1 LTAPKKFDF
10 SKKSNF
16 SRQETTTMP
25 KTTLYKT
32 AVIVHALSSL
42 AGILFAL
49 PALLQGPDAAGIAQ
63 GVPQVVLVLS
73 ALIGVAGLVSAYGA
87 WQGQKWGIWLTI
99 VVQAVNGLS
108 ALPGVLFAP
117 TSAGRISAT
126 AGVVIAI
133 FVIVVMLL
141 RPAPAT
147 ATD

>member
-1 LTAPKKFDF
+1 
-10 SKKSNF
+10 
-16 SRQETTTMP
+16 MP
-25 KTTLYKT
+25 RTTLYKT

-42 AGILFAL
+42 AGIFFAL

-63 GVPQVVLVLS
+63 GVPQVVLVLI
-73 ALIGVAGLVSAYGA
+73 AFLGVAGLVSAYGA

-99 VVQAVNGLS
+99 VVRAVDGLL
-108 ALPGVLFAP
+108 ALPGVLSAP
-117 TSAGRISAT
+117 TPAARISAI
-126 AGVVIAI
+126 AGVAIAI